1 VSAINFVQHIKQF
14 NSIHEQD
21 TQFLDIPWLE
31 KNIVNQIHFLYA
43 TPFLAETLLNHS
55 LKHVVPATNQ
65 YLKVISLTFTMFRQ
79 HGFDDTSVKQA
90 CLIAT
95 LLVLS
100 RTNHSN
106 NLELRQAAKIVLK
119 LLQVQNVNDNVVIK
133 TLMSIV
139 LGTTAR
145 THQLQNDL
153 FNAVYSLSLKTE
165 TETNTPLYNQFVRY
179 SILNDSIA
187 LTDIDYSFLLQG
199 AVVKIGDRP
208 YVTKI
213 SKAGQIEPIQSIDS
227 KIHVKSLLKEHLQ
240 FNCSVPLQWLI
251 EQLQISYEICSS
263 ESKEAVVNE
272 QQDSLDSLI
281 LQKNIS
287 RKHIVQILETQ
298 PKIGKRLL
306 EEATARNRQQ
316 TAIFELNH
324 AVSLLGIETSHIVM
338 LKAWLKQTYF
348 EERFLFF
355 GLLESRFIQLSTL
368 TTHIVKRV
376 KPFDSE
382 RYALFFSCFY
392 LSLLQIPKAKTVL
405 LSSKRP
411 FKSLEP
417 TSNLVTL
424 MQLQKPKTIKALLA
438 RNIKQWQ
445 LDHYIAP
452 LFNQYFVQTGKH
464 TTEVLLMKL
473 IEQIFISYCFSEVL
487 PWQDGHIIE
496 VSRAL
501 NLSRKDIEDIVL
513 NCSLTIPLE

>member
-1 VSAINFVQHIKQF
+1 MSAINFVQHIKQF

-21 TQFLDIPWLE
+21 TQFIDIPWLE
-31 KNIVNQIHFLYA
+31 NNIVNQIHFLYA

-55 LKHVVPATNQ
+55 LKNVVPATNQ
-65 YLKVISLTFTMFRQ
+65 YLKVISLTFTLFRQ

-100 RTNHSN
+100 RTKHSN

-165 TETNTPLYNQFVRY
+165 TNTPLYKQFVRY

-187 LTDIDYSFLLQG
+187 LSDIDYSFLLQG
-199 AVVKIGDRP
+199 AVIKIDDQR
-208 YVTKI
+208 YITKI
-213 SKAGQIEPIQSIDS
+213 SKAGQIEPIQSIDRE
-227 KIHVKSLLKEHLQ
+227 IHGKTLLKEHLR
-240 FNCSVPLQWLI
+240 FNCSIPLKWVK
-251 EQLQISYEICSS
+251 EQLKISYEICSS
-263 ESKEAVVNE
+263 DNKEAVVNE
-272 QQDSLDSLI
+272 QQHSLHSLI

-287 RKHIVQILETQ
+287 RKHIIQILETD
-298 PKIGKRLL
+298 PKIRNRLL

-316 TAIFELNH
+316 TTIIQINH
-324 AVSLLGIETSHIVM
+324 AVSLLGIETSHIIM

-355 GLLESRFIQLSTL
+355 GLLESRFIQLSAL

-405 LSSKRP
+405 LSSKTL
-411 FKSLEP
+411 FNKVEP
-417 TSNLVTL
+417 TSSLVTL

-438 RNIKQWQ
+438 RNIKLWQ

-464 TTEVLLMKL
+464 TTEILLMKL
-473 IEQIFISYCFSEVL
+473 IEEIFISYCYSEVL

-496 VSRAL
+496 VSKAL
-501 NLSRKDIEDIVL
+501 NLSKKDIEDIVL
-513 NCSLTIPLE
+513 KCSLTIPLE